1 MGVTGNPPGELAGLS
16 APPLVRA
23 KLRPPAPVPHYVR
36 RPRLLDLIDEAVAA
50 PLTLVVAPAGAG
62 KTSLVAGW
70 ASESTRRTGWLSLD
84 EGDRDAAQLWR
95 GVIAG
100 LDPLAPGCGRRALT
114 VLRGPDSVARAVAIL
129 LDDLD
134 ESSSPD
140 GVLVLDDVHL
150 VDADPVVVESLA
162 MFLGHLP
169 RWLHAVAVSRRD
181 LALPLD
187 RLRARGQLREIRFPE
202 LRFSTEEAGDLL
214 TRLAPALVE
223 EQVDMAVERA
233 DGWAASLQ
241 LAALGARTAAATDA
255 PAAAGVDDVALVQHY
270 IVHEVLA
277 AEDPEV
283 VDALA
288 DLAVVDRVNPSLA
301 RALTGRKDASEVLRH
316 AEQRGLFVSRLPSP
330 GWYEIH
336 ALVRAALVAE
346 GEAQSPARLA
356 ERHVRAAHWYEE
368 YDEPAAAL
376 DHWLLAG
383 CPRQALRLL
392 AVKTSELYDRGREV
406 TVRRTIA
413 AIPPEVAS
421 ADLTAM
427 LEFAWCHL
435 LVDRHRFIE
444 LVDRLAWWANRPGAE
459 ATIRPRVTMLRSMAA
474 TVSGRGV
481 EGGVLAREAMAEMGG
496 SWWRDPLG
504 RFGWNMV
511 ARDVALS
518 ERWAAGVGDVRE
530 AELALSRDAERR
542 LGFEGTRALGEALAG
557 RPVDA
562 LRIAAGVR
570 HAALATNMTVIR
582 SELAV
587 AEAIAHREM
596 GDRAAALDE
605 LEALAG
611 SPGGTMLFCQVLAMR
626 ELVEAQLDG
635 GEVTKARAELARA
648 EDLVEQEGFGP
659 DGRDWLARAGTLVAL
674 AEGELDQARGW
685 SDRVQD
691 TFWAPV
697 SAARVDLAVGERA
710 GAAAALRAAEPRC
723 GRHRVVLSLL
733 QARAAEDVEQSDRH
747 VAAAVEAAAA
757 LGLLQTV
764 ASEGAEVLQ
773 LVERAAWRAPRQWM
787 DRLRRAAVPAGWV
800 PIGTGDPAAALTSRE
815 RDVLRLLAGR
825 LTVREIAGE
834 LYISPN
840 TLKFHLKTIYRKLG
854 VGSRAEAAD
863 VARHMTAV
871 PLRPGRREVLGG

>member
-1 MGVTGNPPGELAGLS
+1 MTGNPVGELAGLP
-16 APPLVRA
+16 APPLIRA

-70 ASESTRRTGWLSLD
+70 ATESTRPTGWLSLD
-84 EGDRDAAQLWR
+84 DGDRDAAHLWR

-114 VLRGPDSVARAVAIL
+114 ALRGPGTVTRAVALL

-134 ESSSPD
+134 ESSCAD
-140 GVLVLDDVHL
+140 AVLVVDDLHL
-150 VDADPVVVESLA
+150 VDADPVVVDSLA
-162 MFLGHLP
+162 MFLAHLP
-169 RWLHAVAVSRRD
+169 RWLHAVGVSRRD

-214 TRLAPALVE
+214 TRLAPSLVE
-223 EQVDMAVERA
+223 DQVDLAVERA

-241 LAALGARTAAATDA
+241 LAALGARTAAATDP
-255 PAAAGVDDVALVQHY
+255 PAATGADDVALVQDY
-270 IVHEVLA
+270 IVNEVLA

-288 DLAVVDRVNPSLA
+288 DLAVVDRVNPSLG
-301 RALTGRKDASEVLRH
+301 RALTGRQDANEVLRH
-316 AEQRGLFVSRLPSP
+316 AEQRGLFVTRLPSP

-336 ALVRAALVAE
+336 ALVRAALIAE
-346 GEAQSPARLA
+346 AEARSPGRLA
-356 ERHVRAAHWYEE
+356 ERHVRAARWYEE
-368 YDEPAAAL
+368 YDEPTAAL
-376 DHWLLAG
+376 DHWLRAG
-383 CPRQALRLL
+383 CPRDALRLL
-392 AVKTSELYDRGREV
+392 AVKTTELYDRGREV

-435 LVDRHRFIE
+435 LVDRHRFVE
-444 LVDRLAWWANRPGAE
+444 QVDKLTWWANRPGTDPA
-459 ATIRPRVTMLRSMAA
+459 IMPRVTMLRSMAA
-474 TVSGRGV
+474 TVTGRAV
-481 EGGVLAREAMAEMGG
+481 EGGALAREAMAEMGG

-511 ARDVALS
+511 ARDMALS
-518 ERWAAGVGDVRE
+518 ERWAAGGDDVRE

-542 LGFEGTRALGEALAG
+542 LSFEGTRALGEALSG

-562 LRIAAGVR
+562 LRVAAGVR
-570 HAALATNMTVIR
+570 HAASATNMTIIR
-582 SELAV
+582 VELGI

-596 GDRAAALDE
+596 GDRAVALEE
-605 LEALAG
+605 LEVLAG
-611 SPGGTMLFCQVLAMR
+611 SPDGTMLFCQVLAMR
-626 ELVEAQLDG
+626 ELIEAQLDG
-635 GEVTKARAELARA
+635 GEVTKAGEGLARA
-648 EDLVEQEGFGP
+648 EELVEQEGFGP
-659 DGRDWLARAGTLVAL
+659 DIRDWVARAGTLVAL
-674 AEGELDQARGW
+674 AEGDVDQARRW
-685 SDRVQD
+685 SDRVGD
-691 TFWAPV
+691 AFWAKV
-697 SAARVDLAVGERA
+697 GAARVDLAVGERA
-710 GAAAALRAAEPRC
+710 GAAVALGAAQPRC

-733 QARAAEDVEQSDRH
+733 QARAAEDVQKSDRH

-764 ASEGAEVLQ
+764 ASEGADVLR
-773 LVERAAWRAPRQWM
+773 LVERVAWRAPRHWM
-787 DRLRRAAVPAGWV
+787 DRLRRAAVPTGSA
-800 PIGTGDPAAALTSRE
+800 PMGTGDPAAALTSRE

-871 PLRPGRREVLGG
+871 APRAERREVLGG